1 LSCMVRLEI
10 DIYNKGYTLSH
21 MARLEVDIY
30 NGGDTL
36 SCLVRLELDI
46 YNGGYTLSCMV
57 VLEVDIYNGGY
68 TLSCIARRNM
78 DGALMMSRVAIIY
91 TRVFLLTW
99 KNLYSAICLFR
110 VMVSIAIS
118 TWFIYT
124 SSCL

>member
-1 LSCMVRLEI
+1 MAKLEV
-10 DIYNKGYTLSH
+10 DIYNGGYTLSH

-30 NGGDTL
+30 NGGDIL

-78 DGALMMSRVAIIY
+78 DGTLMMSRVAIIY
-91 TRVFLLTW
+91 TRVFLPTW